1 MNIIVFV
8 SSQYDVGNIDKEQL
22 AKVPSKPKM
31 PSQWLWEETSSDPN
45 NKDPMTHYIDQGW
58 PNFLCSGQKNGLKK
72 LGGHKNVS
80 KKAWRTKYNCVKTN
94 NRASLTFKEL

>member
-45 NKDPMTHYIDQGW
+45 IKMLILW
-58 PNFLCSGQKNGLKK
+58 
-72 LGGHKNVS
+72 
-80 KKAWRTKYNCVKTN
+80 
-94 NRASLTFKEL
+94 LTI